1 MKTDKKINQ
10 QTGRSHMSEYR
21 TVPAEII
28 SYEFLNGLLTNGICY
43 CLLELW
49 NLLKKLLYHT
59 YDK

>member
-28 SYEFLNGLLTNGICY
+28 SYGFLKYGLLTNGICY
-43 CLLELW
+43 CLLELTKET
-49 NLLKKLLYHT
+49 LIP
-59 YDK
+59 